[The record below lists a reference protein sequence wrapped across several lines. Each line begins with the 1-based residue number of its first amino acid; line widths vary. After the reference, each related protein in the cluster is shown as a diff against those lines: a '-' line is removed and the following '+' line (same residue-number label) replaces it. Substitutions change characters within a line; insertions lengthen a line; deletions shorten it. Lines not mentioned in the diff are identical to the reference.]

1 MAAEE
6 LGLLLKGNRFHG
18 DQTDMIPNRSGSAPP
33 SMEGSFAAI
42 GNLLGRFPY
51 TTSPVYNQSCF
62 SGYSMTDEPTD
73 HDVHAVTLDVSA
85 INLSEVQG
93 QTASPGMN
101 HIQSG
106 MEKHSHGHAK
116 FSSIE
121 PSGVY
126 APHYNVGGYALNFA
140 FLLPFVAGYPPHGL
154 NPMPFDATSGP
165 CYSIQTTGVRTA
177 ESIPHMGDLQ
187 YQKFY
192 GHHVD
197 SSIQEEPPSAAY
209 LGDQK
214 LLSPP
219 HGSLGIP
226 NPRKLGISIDD
237 YYGGLQAWVS
247 LLNFQYRLFLVRC
260 CHHYQLVEQVIQF
273 FKRGSPGQRKELEDK
288 LVGQMLP
295 LSLQMYGCH
304 VIQKVG

>member
-1 MAAEE
+1 MSLSSSTGPDGAGSSQNSQIDDTNTKTADWRMMCQLLLPLIQRE
-6 LGLLLKGNRFHG
+6 LGRNKK
-18 DQTDMIPNRSGSAPP
+18 SS
-33 SMEGSFAAI
+33 
-42 GNLLGRFPY
+42 
-51 TTSPVYNQSCF
+51 
-62 SGYSMTDEPTD
+62 
-73 HDVHAVTLDVSA
+73 
-85 INLSEVQG
+85 
-93 QTASPGMN
+93 GMN

-116 FSSIE
+116 FPSIK

-140 FLLPFVAGYPPHGL
+140 FLLPFVAGYPPHGPD
-154 NPMPFDATSGP
+154 PMPFDATSGP
-165 CYSIQTTGVRTA
+165 SYSIQTTGVRTA

-187 YQKFY
+187 HQKFY

-219 HGSLGIP
+219 NGSLGIP
-226 NPRKLGISIDD
+226 NPRKLGISIGD
-237 YYGGLQAWVS
+237 YYGDLQAWVS

-260 CHHYQLVEQVIQF
+260 CHHYQLVEQVIQNSDLLQF

-295 LSLQMYGCH
+295 LSLQMSGCL